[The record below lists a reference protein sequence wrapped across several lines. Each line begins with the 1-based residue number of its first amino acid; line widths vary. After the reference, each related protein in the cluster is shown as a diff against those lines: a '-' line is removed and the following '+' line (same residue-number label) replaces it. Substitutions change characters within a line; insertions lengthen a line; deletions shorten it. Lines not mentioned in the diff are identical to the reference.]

1 MMKRAVTILFLGG
14 VICAALWSIATSIAN
29 GQSRMSRYN
38 VSFPMGKARAA
49 YALPPVLSPQGMSK
63 AEAAALPLVVI
74 DAGHGGHDPGSV
86 SPETGRHEKSVT
98 LAVARKA
105 AQELLASGKVRVAL
119 TRDDDRY
126 LILEERYGIARK
138 LGANLFISI
147 HADSA
152 ENHEARGA
160 SIYTLSEV
168 ASDKEADKLAAR
180 ENRSNLI
187 SGIDLGNQS
196 QTVGNILIDL
206 TQRETMDIS
215 TEFAKI
221 LQREAS
227 ETGVRFRGGA
237 HHFAG
242 FVVLKSPDVPSVFF
256 ETGYISNKND
266 EAFIASDEGR
276 DALANGIRQAVIVH
290 FARQSRPIE

>member
-1 MMKRAVTILFLGG
+1 MKRAVTILLLGG
-14 VICAALWSIATSIAN
+14 VICAALWSIATSIAT
-29 GQSRMSRYN
+29 GQSQMSRYS
-38 VSFPMGKARAA
+38 VRFPMGKARAA
-49 YALPPVLSPQGMSK
+49 YALPTIIAPQDVAN
-63 AEAAALPLVVI
+63 AESLPLVVI
-74 DAGHGGHDPGSV
+74 DAGHGGHDPGSI
-86 SPETGRHEKSVT
+86 SPETQRQEKAIT
-98 LAVARKA
+98 LAVARA
-105 AQELLASGKVRVAL
+105 TADALLKSGKVRVAL

-152 ENHEARGA
+152 ENHDARGA

-168 ASDKEADKLAAR
+168 SSDKEAEKLAAR

-187 SGIDLGNQS
+187 SGIDLGKQS
-196 QTVGNILIDL
+196 QAVSNILIDL

-215 TEFAKI
+215 TEFAKV

-227 ETGVRFRGGA
+227 GAGVRFRSGA

-242 FVVLKSPDVPSVFF
+242 FVVLKSPDVPSVLF
-256 ETGYISNKND
+256 ETGYISNTED
-266 EAFIASDEGR
+266 EAFLASEDGR
-276 DALANGIRQAVIVH
+276 DALSKGVTQAVIVH
-290 FARQSRPIE
+290 FARQSRSAE